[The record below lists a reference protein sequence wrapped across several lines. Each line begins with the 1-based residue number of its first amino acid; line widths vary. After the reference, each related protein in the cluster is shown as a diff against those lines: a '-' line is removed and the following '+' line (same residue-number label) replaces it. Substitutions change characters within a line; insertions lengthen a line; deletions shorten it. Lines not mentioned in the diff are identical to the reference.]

1 MLTEAS
7 LTTLVPKLEMPDRE
21 PLDLIESQNCFM
33 ATSAVD
39 INRNPTI
46 ITITTIPLSD
56 PSAFASTCY
65 LGNSETMYMTPQSLF
80 LATTQ
85 NQYTI
90 LAPDALVY
98 DPEHRTAI
106 HKFSIADSGVSY
118 SGSGEV
124 RGHLGWSEDKRSFRM
139 GAGGEDDNYLN
150 VVTSI
155 GDTWGS
161 TSSTRLTVLKWVGN
175 QLETVDF
182 IDGIGKPGER
192 LFAARFVE
200 NRAYLVTFRVIDP
213 LYVIDLSDQEN
224 PAIAGELEI
233 EGYSDYLHPVGENLL
248 LGFGK
253 DAIADDGS
261 SDFGFTRGAW
271 YQGVKVS
278 LFDVSDPASPAE
290 INSLVYGKRG
300 SESEILSD
308 HHAISFLPATG
319 NNRARF
325 RFKSMKPHR
334 TSRASIPARPMPGTR
349 LPARG
354 SIHSKWMS
362 QA

>member
-106 HKFSIADSGVSY
+106 HKFSIADRGVSY

-155 GDTWGS
+155 GDTWGVYFKYS
-161 TSSTRLTVLKWVGN
+161 PYGAQGGWQSTR
-175 QLETVDF
+175 DC
-182 IDGIGKPGER
+182 R
-192 LFAARFVE
+192 L
-200 NRAYLVTFRVIDP
+200 Y
-213 LYVIDLSDQEN
+213 
-224 PAIAGELEI
+224 
-233 EGYSDYLHPVGENLL
+233 
-248 LGFGK
+248 
-253 DAIADDGS
+253 
-261 SDFGFTRGAW
+261 
-271 YQGVKVS
+271 
-278 LFDVSDPASPAE
+278 
-290 INSLVYGKRG
+290 
-300 SESEILSD
+300 
-308 HHAISFLPATG
+308 
-319 NNRARF
+319 
-325 RFKSMKPHR
+325 
-334 TSRASIPARPMPGTR
+334 
-349 LPARG
+349 
-354 SIHSKWMS
+354 
-362 QA
+362 